1 MTGHGKRALV
11 TGGAGFIGSHLVDG
25 LISGGWS
32 VVALDDL
39 STGSNR
45 NIRHLLDHPG
55 FRFVEGSVL
64 EAPLVD
70 SLVAESDV
78 VYHFA
83 AAVGVQLIVDRP
95 LQSLLTNIRGTEVV
109 LEAAERHRVKPLLA
123 STSEIYGKNQNGPFK
138 EDDDRVL
145 GSPRKLRWS
154 YSTSKAV
161 DEILAY
167 VYFKDKGL
175 PTVVARL
182 FNTIGP
188 RQTGHYGMVVPRFI
202 TQALRGEPLTVY
214 GDGKQSRVFTDVA
227 DVVEACIKL
236 ATDPKA
242 EGGVF
247 NIAGTTEI
255 TIKDMAKL
263 VIEKTQ
269 SKSNLVYV
277 PYEKVYG
284 EGFEDMARRMA
295 DTSRLES
302 TIGYR
307 CKTTLDQTLD
317 RMIEFEREMV
327 QSM

>member
-1 MTGHGKRALV
+1 MTANGNRAFV

-25 LISGGWS
+25 LINCGWS

-39 STGSNR
+39 STGNDR
-45 NIRHLLDHPG
+45 NIRHLLGHPR

-64 EAPLVD
+64 DGPLVD
-70 SLVAESDV
+70 SLVTTSDV
-78 VYHFA
+78 VFHLA
-83 AAVGVQLIVDRP
+83 AAVGVQLIFDQP
-95 LQSLLTNIRGTEVV
+95 LQSLLTNIRGTEVI
-109 LEAAERHRVKPLLA
+109 LEAAERHRVKTLLS
-123 STSEIYGKNQNGPFK
+123 STSEIYGKSQNGPFK

-167 VYFKDKGL
+167 VYFKDRGL

-188 RQTGHYGMVVPRFI
+188 RQTGHYGMVAPRFI
-202 TQALRGEPLTVY
+202 AQALRGESLTVY
-214 GDGKQSRVFTDVA
+214 GDGTQSRSFTDVA
-227 DVVEACIKL
+227 DVVDACIRL
-236 ATDPKA
+236 VEEPKA

-247 NIAGTTEI
+247 NVAGQSEI
-255 TIKDMAKL
+255 TMTDLAKL
-263 VIEKTQ
+263 IIDMTH
-269 SKSNLVYV
+269 SKSTVVYV

-284 EGFEDMARRMA
+284 EDFEDLARRAA
-295 DTSRLES
+295 DTTRLEE

-307 CKTTLDQTLD
+307 CSTNLCDTLS
-317 RMIEFEREMV
+317 RMIAFERDV
-327 QSM
+327 SYPR

>member
-1 MTGHGKRALV
+1 V
-11 TGGAGFIGSHLVDG
+11 
-25 LISGGWS
+25 
-32 VVALDDL
+32 LDDL

-55 FRFVEGSVL
+55 FTFVEGSVL
-64 EAPLVD
+64 DAPLVD
-70 SLVAESDV
+70 SLVAKSDI

-123 STSEIYGKNQNGPFK
+123 STSEIYGKSQNGPFK

-247 NIAGTTEI
+247 NIAGTKEI
-255 TIKDMAKL
+255 SIRDIAKL
-263 VIEKTQ
+263 VVEKTQ

-284 EGFEDMARRMA
+284 EGFEDMTRRVA
-295 DTSRLES
+295 DTTRLEE

-307 CKTTLDQTLD
+307 CRTTLDETLD
-317 RMIEFEREMV
+317 RMIEYEREMV
-327 QSM
+327 QSR